1 MKIYQEI
8 RLLLLLLVLA
18 LLAGCVDDMSDDIQA
33 IHEISRVDGAYKLSI
48 SDAGSLQNPA
58 WSPDDGSIVFTR
70 FINGYNEEPADLMIF
85 DLRSG
90 VSRLI
95 VSDGNGNINLPGSCW
110 NPITHRIVFS
120 STREPHDEIFVID
133 ENGNPG
139 DEVRITEREG
149 EVAYE
154 PSFSPDGQWV
164 VFESHILDVEGNGII
179 SKYKIDGT
187 EPYQMLTD
195 LDNDCRQPNW
205 SPLGEHILYQQFSKG
220 QWDIWLMDTDG
231 ANKRILTS
239 GEGDKTDASF
249 SPDGDW
255 IVYSSDEDGIQFA
268 NLFIIPVA
276 GGKSIRVTDYD
287 GYDGAP
293 SWSSD
298 ERTIAFE
305 SYPGDPD
312 DSSGTTL
319 WAIDVPE
326 H

>member
-1 MKIYQEI
+1 MKTYQEI
-8 RLLLLLLVLA
+8 RLLLLLPVFA
-18 LLAGCVDDMSDDIQA
+18 LLAGCMDDTSDDIQA
-33 IHEISRVDGAYKLSI
+33 IHEVVRADGAYQLSI

-90 VSRLI
+90 VSRLL
-95 VSDGNGNINLPGSCW
+95 VSDGSGNINLPGSCW
-110 NPITHRIVFS
+110 SPITHEIVFS

-133 ENGNPG
+133 EDGDPG
-139 DEVRITEREG
+139 DEIRITEREG

-164 VFESHILDVEGNGII
+164 VFESHELDVEEDGII
-179 SKYKIDGT
+179 YKYKIDDT

-205 SPLGEHILYQQFSKG
+205 SPSGEHILYQQFSKG
-220 QWDIWLMDTDG
+220 QWNIWLMNTDG

-255 IVYSSDEDGIQFA
+255 IVYSSDEGGIEFA
-268 NLFIIPVA
+268 NLFIAPVA
-276 GGKSIRVTDYD
+276 GGKSIRVSDYN

-298 ERTIAFE
+298 GRTIVFE